1 MCVCACVCVFVAVVV
16 VFKDTFVVVP
26 LGIATELPGSIFLGK
41 SPCKPLGPQ
50 PQHAHWLKMVDVLG

>member
-1 MCVCACVCVFVAVVV
+1 MFVAVVV

-41 SPCKPLGPQ
+41 SPCKPSGPQ